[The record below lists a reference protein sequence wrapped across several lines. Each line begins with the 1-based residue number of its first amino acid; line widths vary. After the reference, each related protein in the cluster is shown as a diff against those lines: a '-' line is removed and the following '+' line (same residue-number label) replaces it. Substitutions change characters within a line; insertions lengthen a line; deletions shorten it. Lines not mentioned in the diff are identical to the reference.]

1 MLFYAGPDQIIPLTG
16 LLGTVFGIALVFW
29 SKIVIFF
36 DKAINSL
43 RRRGKPT
50 QQGSDLQEPAPKD

>member
-16 LLGTVFGIALVFW
+16 ILGTLFGFALVFW

-36 DKAINSL
+36 DRLINSL
-43 RRRGKPT
+43 RRHKPT
-50 QQGSDLQEPAPKD
+50 EERSELQEPAPKA